1 MDRRPPFKFSMIGL
15 NPGDVVYFEHGD
27 IPVTVVSD
35 NTIAYNNE
43 IYTLSRFCKRFMP
56 DEGSEYR
63 EYRGPAY
70 FLYNGR
76 TLDDIRKEK
85 EKK

>member
-1 MDRRPPFKFSMIGL
+1 
-15 NPGDVVYFEHGD
+15 
-27 IPVTVVSD
+27 
-35 NTIAYNNE
+35 
-43 IYTLSRFCKRFMP
+43 MP
-56 DEGSEYR
+56 DEGSENR
-63 EYRGPAY
+63 EYQGPAH